1 VAVTVRE
8 WKGAWWVF
16 VNHRRQRKAK
26 RVGPGKAG
34 KRAALAAAE
43 QIAARLTLGDL
54 SCFAEPA
61 RTGAP
66 TVPTLGQLA
75 DKWLTQDV
83 PLRCKDSTRLRYR
96 RALATYWLPRF
107 GDRLVTEVTRDE
119 VKAAL
124 ADLGASLS
132 KTTIRYGVLPPFKG
146 LLTYAVEQGHLVASP
161 AARVGRYVPDDRPAG
176 AA

>member
-1 VAVTVRE
+1 MAVKVRE
-8 WKGAWWVF
+8 RKGAWWLF
-16 VNHRRQRKAK
+16 IDHNGKRKAK

-34 KRAALAAAE
+34 KRAAMAAAD
-43 QIAARLTLGDL
+43 QIRARLVLGDL
-54 SCFAEPA
+54 SCFDPRASA
-61 RTGAP
+61 TATP

-75 DKWLTQDV
+75 DDWLTRDV
-83 PLRCKDSTRLRYR
+83 PLRCKGSTAQRYR

-161 AARVGRYVPDDRPAG
+161 AA
-176 AA
+176 